1 MANAYGNRY
10 QTVPQPGNP
19 AFTEAWA
26 LTQAALRLSAVQKE
40 PVNEEAMLA
49 AVRLNWKLWTI
60 FQADLTSGECALPQ
74 QLRLDMLSLC
84 RFVDRH
90 TIGLLAKPKPEQLSV
105 LININRNIAE
115 GLQSGLAADD
125 AARTNAAMEA
135 AAAAGNASVKVS
147 V

>member
-1 MANAYGNRY
+1 MLNPYGNRY

-19 AFTEAWA
+19 SFTEAWA
-26 LTQAALRLSAVQKE
+26 LTQAALRLSNVQRE
-40 PVNEEAMLA
+40 PVDEEAMLA
-49 AVRLNWKLWTI
+49 ALRLNWKLWTI
-60 FQADLTSGECALPQ
+60 FQADLTSEDCTLPQ
-74 QLRLDMLSLC
+74 KLRLDMLSLC

-90 TIGLLAKPKPEQLSV
+90 TVGLLAKPKAAQLTV

-135 AAAAGNASVKVS
+135 ATAAGSASVKVS
-147 V
+147 I